1 MGKHL
6 VHIHALVRI
15 LSQQIL
21 YEIFSLIFN
30 GNRGREGEF
39 SQFGLYLFISSD
51 ILYIFFE
58 RRLSEEKLI
67 RKNTQTPSID
77 LLAVSLIAQ
86 LFWRGILQAS
96 HHRRPQA

>member
-6 VHIHALVRI
+6 VHIHTLVRI

-30 GNRGREGEF
+30 RYGGREGEF
-39 SQFGLYLFISSD
+39 SQFRLCLLVSCD
-51 ILYIFFE
+51 VLYIFLE

-67 RKNTQTPSID
+67 CENTQTPSID

-86 LFWRGILQAS
+86 LFRRGILQTS
-96 HHRRPQA
+96 HHSRPQA